1 MSSEESDLR
10 RTLGRGMEKWIA
22 AQLKEQ
28 RISYQANVNIARL
41 EGENELETIYFNKE
55 GDYDEG
61 KAITTEYF
69 IKPDMV
75 ICDNG
80 VGRPRQE
87 LLALVGSQDQGSDS
101 KVAVGGLGR
110 VPHTNTRFSLIHND
124 IASTIYAVGSAAEF
138 PSFVQKQRMRADD
151 FGHNMN
157 AAFYA
162 AMNMLDKRVE
172 FRYIPQTY
180 LNINDTPIHFV
191 GERGHKYTELI
202 VDGDV
207 ESGRFLVWYIY
218 GEEVVGFTTVGYQN
232 LHLYLWEAMKL
243 LIMPPAT
250 QLRNQS
256 IDHRAIVAKVLK
268 CRPEISAKRNDTAKI
283 PSVIRA
289 EFSREIEQLD
299 EFRSALKG
307 NIADENAR

>member
-1 MSSEESDLR
+1 M
-10 RTLGRGMEKWIA
+10 
-22 AQLKEQ
+22 
-28 RISYQANVNIARL
+28 
-41 EGENELETIYFNKE
+41 
-55 GDYDEG
+55 
-61 KAITTEYF
+61 
-69 IKPDMV
+69 
-75 ICDNG
+75 
-80 VGRPRQE
+80 
-87 LLALVGSQDQGSDS
+87 
-101 KVAVGGLGR
+101 
-110 VPHTNTRFSLIHND
+110 
-124 IASTIYAVGSAAEF
+124 
-138 PSFVQKQRMRADD
+138 
-151 FGHNMN
+151 
-157 AAFYA
+157 
-162 AMNMLDKRVE
+162 
-172 FRYIPQTY
+172 
-180 LNINDTPIHFV
+180 
-191 GERGHKYTELI
+191 
-202 VDGDV
+202 

-289 EFSREIEQLD
+289 EFSREIEKLD